1 MLFDAPASLEPID
14 VLNWLDVCNAGL
26 DCEER
31 DAHQLLQKD
40 LELPSHLV
48 DALGV
53 AASRKDLDEYFV
65 ASRRELELSAV
76 FTLIA
81 AAEARVRQDAALRMK
96 ANGDDLANRLR
107 LLLSN
112 ANMEWTIPLYE
123 GGILDEWKRYIG
135 SLTDLLR
142 LDQARLLSAIGR
154 FKNLLNIRHWVA
166 HGRYWELKWNI
177 EHFSPSGAAEI
188 IAELYESLRKVAEH
202 GSLISFA

>member
-31 DAHQLLQKD
+31 DAHLLLQKD

-81 AAEARVRQDAALRMK
+81 AAEARVRT
-96 ANGDDLANRLR
+96 
-107 LLLSN
+107 LLSF
-112 ANMEWTIPLYE
+112 
-123 GGILDEWKRYIG
+123 R
-135 SLTDLLR
+135 R
-142 LDQARLLSAIGR
+142 C
-154 FKNLLNIRHWVA
+154 
-166 HGRYWELKWNI
+166 
-177 EHFSPSGAAEI
+177 
-188 IAELYESLRKVAEH
+188 
-202 GSLISFA
+202 